1 MNGHNLL
8 FENQNA
14 ANLKVKCHKK
24 MASKAPPAK

>member
-14 ANLKVKCHKK
+14 ANLKVKY
-24 MASKAPPAK
+24 MGSIAPPAK